1 MIDETK
7 MVKLSKD
14 DTFDNS
20 SLVDSSLVDFS
31 GVSSFNIK
39 GICLFLQN
47 IPFEKYLSLLCA
59 NNDITSVIKCG
70 EKPNQLLGRKS
81 ISSS

>member
-1 MIDETK
+1 M
-7 MVKLSKD
+7 KLSKD

-20 SLVDSSLVDFS
+20 SFVDSSLVDFS
-31 GVSSFNIK
+31 GVSSFDIR
-39 GICLFLQN
+39 GICLFLQY
-47 IPFEKYLSLLCA
+47 IPFKKYLSSMCA

-70 EKPNQLLGRKS
+70 EKPNQSIGRKS

>member
-20 SLVDSSLVDFS
+20 SLVKFS
-31 GVSSFNIK
+31 CVSSFDIK
-39 GICLFLQN
+39 GVCLFLQN
-47 IPFEKYLSLLCA
+47 IPFKKYLSSLCA

-70 EKPNQLLGRKS
+70 EKPNQLLGGKS
-81 ISSS
+81 ISLS